1 MPLKFIALLTVVLS
15 YTIELQSQQI
25 SSVVGTGKPELNLMT
40 GLVSEVNVGDPFGI
54 EFGPDGC
61 LYVCE
66 VRNHRILKVDFETQK
81 VITVA
86 GTGEKGYSGDGGA
99 AVKAKLNE
107 PYEIRFAQNG
117 DLYFVEMMNHIVR
130 KIDAKT
136 KVISTVAGCG
146 KAGFSGDGGVAT
158 MARLNRPHSI
168 ALDAQGSLFIA
179 DIGNHRIRKVDRVS
193 GKIESFAGNEKKRL
207 PENGGRVTDESVLGP
222 RALFIEGGTSV
233 LWVALREGNSVWK
246 IDLNSPVW
254 QHVAGT
260 GGKGYSGDRHNA
272 IAATFNG
279 PKGIAVKGKQCF
291 VVDTENQAIRM
302 IALDTGIVSTI
313 AGNGLQGGTG
323 DGGVATR
330 ASLGRPHGICIKDG
344 AVFIGDTLNHRV
356 RRVALSQ

>member
-1 MPLKFIALLTVVLS
+1 MPYKFTTLLTVVLAF
-15 YTIELQSQQI
+15 TVELQSQQI
-25 SSVVGTGKPELNLMT
+25 SSVVGTGKPELNSMA
-40 GLVSEVNVGDPFGI
+40 GLVSDVNIGDPFGV

-66 VRNHRILKVDFETQK
+66 VRNHRILKIDFETQK
-81 VITVA
+81 VATVA

-107 PYEIRFAQNG
+107 PYEIRFAKNG
-117 DLYFVEMMNHIVR
+117 DLYWVEMMNHIVR

-136 KVISTVAGCG
+136 KMISTVAGCG

-158 MARLNRPHSI
+158 KARLNRPHSI
-168 ALDAQGSLFIA
+168 ALDAQGSLFVA
-179 DIGNHRIRKVDRVS
+179 DIGNHRIRKVDIVS

-207 PENGGRVTDESVLGP
+207 PKNGGKVTDESVLGP
-222 RALFIEGGTSV
+222 RALFIERDTSV

-260 GGKGYSGDRHNA
+260 GGKGYSGDRGTA
-272 IAATFNG
+272 TAAKFNG
-279 PKGIAVKGKQCF
+279 PKGVAVKGQHCF
-291 VVDTENQAIRM
+291 VVDTENQVIRM

-313 AGNGLQGGTG
+313 AGNGLQGGAG
-323 DGGVATR
+323 DGDVPTR

-356 RRVALSQ
+356 RRVVLPK